1 MASDDGAVP
10 VRKLEN
16 SPSYSAPFV
25 YELVVTANHVERAR
39 SLDLVLPT
47 TVGMTDG
54 RRLMHDI
61 LIVVNY
67 LHQGGYVFI
76 GMLVS

>member
-1 MASDDGAVP
+1 MTGQY
-10 VRKLEN
+10 RCEN
-16 SPSYSAPFV
+16 LKTPPSYSAPFV

-39 SLDLVLPT
+39 LLDLVLPT
-47 TVGMTDG
+47 TVRMTDG